1 MQAVRALFCFVV
13 FGFQSDLNIFP
24 RFFQPHWGDR
34 TITALST
41 PGNMVGGTLECNK
54 TYETWTTI
62 KENLENKIMV
72 LFCGMCCVNI
82 GDPTLEQFSF
92 EQMNK
97 SKFEYSKL
105 I

>member
-1 MQAVRALFCFVV
+1 M
-13 FGFQSDLNIFP
+13 
-24 RFFQPHWGDR
+24 
-34 TITALST
+34 
-41 PGNMVGGTLECNK
+41 
-54 TYETWTTI
+54 
-62 KENLENKIMV
+62 KEKLENKIMV

-92 EQMNK
+92 EQINK